1 MGLKP
6 TKYVKFSS
14 KVKKNLI
21 MPKIPKG
28 HGNGIKWISTVL
40 LCYIIYNAPYLSSL
54 LFFPLGF

>member
-28 HGNGIKWISTVL
+28 HGNGIKWIYTVL
-40 LCYIIYNAPYLSSL
+40 LCYIIYNAPY
-54 LFFPLGF
+54 FFFFFYF